1 MSITLRRLKLILP
14 SALILIL
21 ALPSETFA
29 QKEIQSF
36 TAKNALYVEFGGS
49 SGRYAVNYSR
59 IVHQKGKLKVNVSG
73 GFSLFRSSITMRD
86 FSSTKW
92 LPVIPL
98 EFSALLGRS
107 NHHLEAGVGF
117 TSFLDQGVELD
128 LDTYET
134 TTKVAFGAV
143 IPFRLGYRY
152 QKPGGGF
159 FYRVAYTPFF
169 DLPFSEKQSISFQ
182 PYYAGLSIGKSF

>member
-1 MSITLRRLKLILP
+1 M
-14 SALILIL
+14 
-21 ALPSETFA
+21 
-29 QKEIQSF
+29 Q
-36 TAKNALYVEFGGS
+36 
-49 SGRYAVNYSR
+49 
-59 IVHQKGKLKVNVSG
+59 
-73 GFSLFRSSITMRD
+73 D

-98 EFSALLGRS
+98 EFSALWGKS

-128 LDTYET
+128 LDAYEAS
-134 TTKVAFGAV
+134 TKIAFGA
-143 IPFRLGYRY
+143 ILPFRLGYRY

-169 DLPFSEKQSISFQ
+169 DLPFSEKKRISFQ
-182 PYYAGLSIGKSF
+182 LYHAGLSIGKSF